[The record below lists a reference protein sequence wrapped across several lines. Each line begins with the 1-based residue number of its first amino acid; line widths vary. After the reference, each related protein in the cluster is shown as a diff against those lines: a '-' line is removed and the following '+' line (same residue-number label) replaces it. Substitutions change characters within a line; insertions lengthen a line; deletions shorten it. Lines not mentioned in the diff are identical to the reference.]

1 MLRRIAWGSLW
12 RSPRARSLA
21 ALACVAVML
30 VSVNIIAAQFLPQ
43 RFDLTAERLY
53 TLSPGTRQTLA
64 RIDEP
69 ITLRFYYSTRLGET
83 VPSYGVYAHRV
94 RELLD
99 QYVAAAHGKI
109 RLEVYDPQ
117 PFSAIEDRAVAFGL
131 QAVPLNAQG
140 EQVYFGLA
148 GTNST
153 DDERTIPFF
162 APQRER
168 LLEYDLTR
176 LVHTLAVPKRTVVGL
191 ISSLPLAGD
200 PIAALQGEASRPMAV
215 LQQLRQLD
223 DVKMLPSALDAIPAG
238 TDVLMLVHPQKLP
251 AKTLFAIDQFVQNGG
266 KALIFV
272 DPYSEMQARGGPAD
286 MAVDSDLEPLFKAWG
301 VRLEPNTVAADR
313 RDARRVVVPTGAGGG
328 KPLPY
333 VAWLDL
339 KDGELNRDDP
349 ITASLSSVTVASAG
363 IIEPLSG
370 ATTTFE
376 PLITTSPDAMKLP
389 VDKVAGFPDVVGLLI
404 HFKPT
409 GMRYTLAAHITGPA
423 ETAFPDGPPK
433 AAATPGKPA
442 ATPAKPAAP
451 PAKTSE
457 FTAKSAG
464 PINVV
469 VVADTDMLDDRAW
482 AQSQDFFGRQV
493 VAPLADNADFV
504 ANAIDVL
511 SGGEELI
518 GLRSRGSSVR
528 PFEVVERIQ
537 RAADDRYAA
546 KEHALEQ
553 KLKATQAKL
562 RDLTTGA
569 PAKAD
574 ANTPLSPEQ
583 AKAVEQFRTDLLAT
597 RRALRRVRE
606 AQRQDIEQLKAILE
620 FCDIALVPI
629 VVALAAIVLGL
640 TRRRRWRRRP
650 SSALA

>member
-69 ITLRFYYSTRLGET
+69 ITLRFYYSTRLGDR

-109 RLEVYDPQ
+109 RLEVDDPQ
-117 PFSAIEDRAVAFGL
+117 PFSDIEDRAVAFGL
-131 QAVPLNAQG
+131 QGVPLDAQG

-349 ITASLSSVTVASAG
+349 ITASLSSVTVSSAG

>member
-251 AKTLFAIDQFVQNGG
+251 AKTLFAIDQFVLNGG

-272 DPYSEMQARGGPAD
+272 DPYSEMQAHGGPAD

>member
-583 AKAVEQFRTDLLAT
+583 AKTVEQFRTDLLAT